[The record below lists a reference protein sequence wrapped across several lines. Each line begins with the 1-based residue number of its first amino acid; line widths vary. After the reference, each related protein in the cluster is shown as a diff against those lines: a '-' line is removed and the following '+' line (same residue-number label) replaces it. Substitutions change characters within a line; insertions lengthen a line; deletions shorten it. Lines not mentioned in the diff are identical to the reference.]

1 MKQNNNIKAHIALLL
16 ANIIYALNYGW
27 AKDVMSGGYLEPFA
41 FILMRVIGAT
51 ILFWS
56 ISLFFKEKV
65 ANKDK
70 LKMALCGIFGV
81 AANQLLFFK
90 GLDETTRINA
100 AIIMVASPIIV
111 ALLSALIIKEKPSIL
126 RLIGIVIGLGG
137 ACFIILQNNTD
148 NEGSTLFGNLLII
161 LNATSYG
168 LYLVLVKP
176 LMSKYSPLTVIKW
189 VFTFGLIM
197 VLPFGLT
204 ELDTIIWNMPNDII
218 LKIGFVIIF
227 TTFFCYLFNIYGV
240 KRVSP
245 TVVSSYIYLQPI
257 LTSFIAVVSGHETI
271 SSAMIVSSLL
281 IFLGVYL
288 VSKPS
293 R

>member
-126 RLIGIVIGLGG
+126 RLIGIVVGLGG